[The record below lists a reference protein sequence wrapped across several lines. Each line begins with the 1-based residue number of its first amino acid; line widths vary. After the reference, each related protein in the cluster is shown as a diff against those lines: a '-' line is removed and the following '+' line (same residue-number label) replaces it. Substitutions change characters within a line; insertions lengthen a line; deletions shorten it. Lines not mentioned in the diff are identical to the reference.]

1 MVDGQSLT
9 NIIRAR
15 LLESL
20 ELILFLARQLFLS
33 WVDLLGHVIPVV
45 KVRRVQGVLELGC
58 PWGLVA
64 LLNKAVPLHLVEP
77 RMPLDVSGTSPEIP
91 KALGRAENETPLD
104 KIPNFSGRGAEGG

>member
-64 LLNKAVPLHLVEP
+64 LLNEAVPLHLVEP
-77 RMPLDVSGTSPEIP
+77 RMPLLLQFGGGVPSFLT
-91 KALGRAENETPLD
+91 AD
-104 KIPNFSGRGAEGG
+104 KTLARNFLSVILWN